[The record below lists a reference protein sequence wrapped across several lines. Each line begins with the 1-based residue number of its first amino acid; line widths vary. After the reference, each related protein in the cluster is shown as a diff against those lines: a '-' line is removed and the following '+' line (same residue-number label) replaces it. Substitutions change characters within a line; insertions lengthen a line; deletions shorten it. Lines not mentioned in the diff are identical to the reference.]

1 VLKGVNEKGGGAESY
16 ALLLPVGVFGRSAN
30 EIFEGDKVALNEQL
44 ELARDQSQ

>member
-1 VLKGVNEKGGGAESY
+1 MRKGMVAELC

-44 ELARDQSQ
+44 ELARNQSQ